1 MKEIEKELKECFA
14 LALKEEE
21 RGKKHKG
28 LIVTNFNIEEAKC
41 YLEKA
46 KESLE
51 FCDIY
56 KQKEA
61 DYKIPEEWFYA
72 LYYCG
77 LAILSK
83 FGVESRSQRYTA
95 LLLSYLQNKELI
107 NYNKEFIDRIVVYK
121 EKERESDVDER
132 EKARY
137 GSWIK
142 NDKVRERYNDMMN
155 LCKQAITQAE
165 EVIFS
170 KEDFTIPKELLE

>member
-1 MKEIEKELKECFA
+1 MKYLIVSFSSDKSLLLTKISSA
-14 LALKEEE
+14 K
-21 RGKKHKG
+21 GNTPHKG
-28 LIVTNFNIEEAKC
+28 
-41 YLEKA
+41 
-46 KESLE
+46 
-51 FCDIY
+51 
-56 KQKEA
+56 
-61 DYKIPEEWFYA
+61 P
-72 LYYCG
+72 
-77 LAILSK
+77 
-83 FGVESRSQRYTA
+83 R
-95 LLLSYLQNKELI
+95 NKELI